1 MLEGPEMTQQTK
13 SAWRLARLRSRHAW
27 LDHLV
32 RAGERYTETHG
43 THYAAAITYLSVLA
57 LVPLLMVAFASVA
70 LVLASNP
77 ALLARLKA
85 EIGKALPAGL
95 AQTLSPVIDQAIT
108 SATTVGAI
116 GLLFALVTGLG
127 WMTNFRDALSVQW
140 GQGRHPPTSYLRR
153 LGSDLASLIGL
164 DLAIVVSFGL
174 TAFVDGGFARQ
185 ILGPADVVA
194 ATPRSPAKW
203 LRCPPGCRRRA
214 VRVRRPRWRRSPGFR
229 TRPPPQARPRRRR
242 RRRTSCFTS
251 SPRFSSTV
259 LIPRVAASSASPTSG
274 HALGIPSLSWVLLEV
289 VTALGLE
296 RVVLVGNSMGGPVCV
311 WRLPTA
317 LPSAWPGLCSPPAE
331 DQATPHN
338 AGHACRALACP
349 CS

>member
-1 MLEGPEMTQQTK
+1 MTEQPK
-13 SAWRLARLRSRHAW
+13 SASRLARLRSPYAW
-27 LDHLV
+27 VDHLV

-43 THYAAAITYLSVLA
+43 THYAAAITYFSVLA

-70 LVLASNP
+70 LVLLSNP
-77 ALLARLKA
+77 ALLAQLKA

-174 TAFVDGGFARQ
+174 TAFVDGGRPTDP
-185 ILGPADVVA
+185 GV
-194 ATPRSPAKW
+194 PRAG
-203 LRCPPGCRRRA
+203 RCG
-214 VRVRRPRWRRSPGFR
+214 VG
-229 TRPPPQARPRRRR
+229 
-242 RRRTSCFTS
+242 
-251 SPRFSSTV
+251 
-259 LIPRVAASSASPTSG
+259 RVAAGAARGGARPG
-274 HALGIPSLSWVLLEV
+274 VELAGVP
-289 VTALGLE
+289 
-296 RVVLVGNSMGGPVCV
+296 VGV
-311 WRLPTA
+311 R
-317 LPSAWPGLCSPPAE
+317 PPA
-331 DQATPHN
+331 PG
-338 AGHACRALACP
+338 AGDLA
-349 CS
+349 